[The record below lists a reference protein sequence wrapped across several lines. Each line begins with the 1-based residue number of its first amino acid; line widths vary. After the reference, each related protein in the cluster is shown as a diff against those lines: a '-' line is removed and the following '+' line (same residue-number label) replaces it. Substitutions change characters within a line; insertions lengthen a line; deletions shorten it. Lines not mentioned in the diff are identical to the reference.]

1 MEDVLDL
8 YEEAHD
14 PERPVVCFDEKSLQL
29 LAETRPPLPA
39 APGEPARHD
48 YEYKRQ
54 GTANIFIAVQPLAG
68 WRQVTVTEQR
78 TKVDFAIE
86 MQRLVDHFPQ
96 AKCIRVVM
104 DNLNTHRPAS
114 LYEAFAPAEANRI
127 RHRLEFHYTPK
138 HASWLNMAEIEIS
151 ALSRQCLQRRIPDRE
166 ALETQ
171 SASWQTRRNQDQV
184 LIQWHFTS
192 SDARTKL
199 SRLYP
204 KTPRSLR
211 SCTRS
216 HNTDQ
221 TTLSSTLGQPPVR

>member
-8 YEEAHD
+8 YAEPYD

-29 LAETRPPLPA
+29 LAHTRPPLRVA
-39 APGEPARHD
+39 RREPARQD

-54 GTANIFIAVQPLAG
+54 GTANLFIAVEPLAG

-78 TKVDFAIE
+78 TKVDFAAE
-86 MQRLVDHFPQ
+86 MQQLVDVHYPA

-104 DNLNTHRPAS
+104 DNLNTHKLAS
-114 LYEAFAPAEANRI
+114 LYDAFAPAEANRI

-151 ALSRQCLQRRIPDRE
+151 VLSRQCLQRRLPDKGV
-166 ALETQ
+166 LEKET
-171 SASWQTRRNQDQV
+171 AAWQIQRNQDRER
-184 LIQWHFTS
+184 IRWHFTVG
-192 SDARTKL
+192 DARSKL

-204 KTPRSLR
+204 KTS
-211 SCTRS
+211 
-216 HNTDQ
+216 
-221 TTLSSTLGQPPVR
+221 